1 MGKHRGRDEW
11 RRLVEEWEVSGE
23 SAREFARRVGVSRAT
38 LYRQQ
43 RLRASAGRKP
53 PEAALA
59 KFVEVRAAR
68 QPSDD
73 RFEVRLIDGRCVGV
87 PPSFDGEALGR
98 LLRVLEAS

>member
-11 RRLVEEWEVSGE
+11 RRLIEEWEECGD
-23 SAREFARRVGVSRAT
+23 SAGEFARRIGVARAT
-38 LYRQQ
+38 LYRQR
-43 RLRASAGRKP
+43 RLWTSATRKR

-59 KFVEVRAAR
+59 KFVEVRAVR
-68 QPSDD
+68 QPFDD
-73 RFEVRLIDGRCVGV
+73 RFEVRLADGRCVGV